1 MLEYLVRPS
10 WLVAGALLLTAIPVF
25 LNSNPV
31 YKKRWFSWLV
41 LFGLFGA
48 LTYQYFQFQLVWV
61 LQLLLAVIVLG
72 MVVEIARVTGL
83 PVLWKVILALALV
96 ALSTIWF
103 LSPNRFFALFVI
115 VAAFDVGGWV
125 GGNTLGRKMFTAKLA
140 PAISPNKTWAGVVV
154 SILLAGLTNYVTV
167 NMEPYTFALFC
178 ILAIVG
184 DLAESAVKR
193 RAGIKDMGN
202 TVPGF
207 GGLLDRFDSM
217 LFAGLVLFLV
227 W

>member
-1 MLEYLVRPS
+1 MLEYLVRPT

-31 YKKRWFSWLV
+31 YKKRWLSWLV

-72 MVVEIARVTGL
+72 MVVEIARVPGL
-83 PVLWKVILALALV
+83 TVLSKVILALALV
-96 ALSTIWF
+96 ALSTVWL

-154 SILLAGLTNYVTV
+154 SILLAGLTNYATV
-167 NMEPYTFALFC
+167 NMEPYMFALFC
-178 ILAIVG
+178 LLAIVG

-193 RAGIKDMGN
+193 RASIKDMGN

>member
-125 GGNTLGRKMFTAKLA
+125 GGNTLGRKIFSAKLA

>member
-25 LNSNPV
+25 LSSNSV

-48 LTYQYFQFQLVWV
+48 LTYLYFQFQLVWV

-72 MVVEIARVTGL
+72 MVVEIARVPGL
-83 PVLWKVILALALV
+83 TALSKVILTLALV
-96 ALSTIWF
+96 ALSTVWF

-125 GGNTLGRKMFTAKLA
+125 GGNTLGRKIFTAKLA

-193 RAGIKDMGN
+193 RASIKDMGN

>member
-25 LNSNPV
+25 LNANPV

-41 LFGLFGA
+41 LFSLFGA
-48 LTYQYFQFQLVWV
+48 LTYLNFQYQLVWII
-61 LQLLLAVIVLG
+61 QLLLTVIVLG
-72 MVVEIARVTGL
+72 MVVEIARVPGL
-83 PVLWKVILALALV
+83 TLLSKVILTLALL
-96 ALSTIWF
+96 ALSTVWF

-154 SILLAGLTNYVTV
+154 SILLAELANFVTV
-167 NMEPYTFALFC
+167 NMDPFTFALFC
-178 ILAIVG
+178 LLAIVG

-202 TVPGF
+202 AVPGF
-207 GGLLDRFDSM
+207 GGLFDRFDSM